1 MCFVRK
7 KKKSTNRNYITKIEL
22 HCKLYSTRS
31 ASSNLFPIRGKH
43 VTSRATKLTNSLG
56 KPQLKVLT
64 CICSVCA
71 PWSCGKFVGVKQTI
85 LSGFFSHFELGGI
98 TKQVSGLAGNSEF
111 CFPYSCLEVH
121 WGSLRDKTHSFPWSI
136 HVIFWC
142 TTFFFVLV

>member
-71 PWSCGKFVGVKQTI
+71 PWSCGKFVGRPASSKQFYQV
-85 LSGFFSHFELGGI
+85 FFSHFELEV
-98 TKQVSGLAGNSEF
+98 QQNSEF

-142 TTFFFVLV
+142 TTFFLS